1 MSLEKNKINNTNENN
16 NNLFKK
22 IIFNQNKIDNQI
34 KEENTNNLN
43 IVNSNMNS
51 NRNSNNLP
59 ITENSMNASNN
70 NLNNN
75 IKIKNNNYYD
85 NNCIKIILDTK
96 LLKRDNKWNLTQK
109 RYEKFMNINQTQNN
123 NINNINTKESN
134 NILINS
140 KKLHRANNSKKHSL
154 NEARYKKK
162 IKNEINHDKR
172 RDLSVELNHINAEN
186 FINGFKGMKLKQNEL
201 PVFDKTANNFKNN
214 IILTQDTQ
222 NTNTTNTFLER
233 NKGINNQNLTINMEN
248 NCQIETK
255 ENDSTNFKT
264 DQSKILKT
272 DDIYQDLVNSLKN
285 APFKFKHK

>member
-75 IKIKNNNYYD
+75 IKIKNNN
-85 NNCIKIILDTK
+85 CIKIILDTK

-109 RYEKFMNINQTQNN
+109 RYEKFMNINQIQNNNIN

-140 KKLHRANNSKKHSL
+140 KKIHRANNSKKHSL